1 VGHSGT
7 EVEVSGSVIRKT
19 LPDGNGE
26 FGRGIEA
33 QAGCTV
39 SVAGSLLEENRDI
52 GLAVGHSGTEVEVSG
67 SVIRKTLPNGNGERG
82 WGIQAGEGCTVSVA
96 GSLLEENRDVSLAVF
111 HSGTEVEVSGS
122 VIRKTMPDENGEFG
136 RGINATE
143 GCAVSVAGSLLEENR
158 DVDLRVKHS
167 GTEVEVSGS
176 VIRKTLPDGNGEFGR
191 GIEASKGCTV
201 LVAGSLLEENRQIG
215 LAVFDSGTEVE
226 VSGSVI
232 RKTLPDGNGEGG
244 IGINAKEGCTVSVAG
259 SLLEE
264 NRKLGLGVF
273 HSGTE
278 VEVFGSVIRK
288 TLPDENGEL
297 GRGIN
302 AAEGCAVSVVGSL
315 LEENRDVGLAVFD
328 SGTEVEVS
336 GSVIRKT
343 LPDGNGEGGI
353 GIQAGEGCTVSV
365 TGSLLEENR
374 DVGLAVGHSG
384 TAVEVFGSVIRKTLP
399 DENGEFGRGIGAKEG
414 CTVSVAGSLLEENRD
429 VGLAVFGSGTEVEV
443 SGSVIRKT
451 MPDNEGMH
459 GAGLVVDGGASGT
472 VSWCHIEGN
481 STASIMAHG
490 FSGGAAPT
498 HSLLHVENSAVLKTK
513 KGGFEVPG
521 HGYEVFGD
529 GLFAGGGAELQLDSV
544 VVMDNARTGAYY
556 HESAG
561 AVSNTVI
568 AGNGSYGLAMESC
581 HQYVDDSDMFIFGN
595 VLEAVTKS
603 PQGLPVPPPPEIME
617 AFGSSPEF
625 DE

>member
-1 VGHSGT
+1 M
-7 EVEVSGSVIRKT
+7 
-19 LPDGNGE
+19 L
-26 FGRGIEA
+26 
-33 QAGCTV
+33 
-39 SVAGSLLEENRDI
+39 AGSLLEENR
-52 GLAVGHSGTEVEVSG
+52 
-67 SVIRKTLPNGNGERG
+67 
-82 WGIQAGEGCTVSVA
+82 
-96 GSLLEENRDVSLAVF
+96 
-111 HSGTEVEVSGS
+111 
-122 VIRKTMPDENGEFG
+122 EF
-136 RGINATE
+136 
-143 GCAVSVAGSLLEENR
+143 
-158 DVDLRVKHS
+158 
-167 GTEVEVSGS
+167 
-176 VIRKTLPDGNGEFGR
+176 
-191 GIEASKGCTV
+191 
-201 LVAGSLLEENRQIG
+201 G

-232 RKTLPDGNGEGG
+232 RKTLPDDNGKYGMG
-244 IGINAKEGCTVSVAG
+244 ILASEGCRVSVAG

-264 NRKLGLGVF
+264 NRK
-273 HSGTE
+273 
-278 VEVFGSVIRK
+278 
-288 TLPDENGEL
+288 
-297 GRGIN
+297 
-302 AAEGCAVSVVGSL
+302 
-315 LEENRDVGLAVFD
+315 VGLAVKH

-399 DENGEFGRGIGAKEG
+399 DENGELGRGINAAEG
-414 CTVSVAGSLLEENRD
+414 CAVSVVGSLLEENRD